1 MRASQLDAS
10 RLDSELTAMLK
21 EQFMTAFSL
30 FQQVFAVCMLGKV
43 LGSLLSG
50 RSGCTMGWS
59 V

>member
-21 EQFMTAFSL
+21 EQFMTAFAL
-30 FQQVFAVCMLGKV
+30 FQQVHARV
-43 LGSLLSG
+43 LGLIRLLQPQE
-50 RSGCTMGWS
+50 S